1 MGPSPSFLYI
11 ESLAGKSNLTS
22 PAKFWWRHA
31 PFGMVLL
38 CRQYILVKNLFCPL
52 HSFGAWEVRQILRIA
67 GVDRLTCSVI
77 WEMTGEG
84 RILKQW
90 SGRTVIRSCAKL
102 AYDHAQDMIE
112 GSFSASK
119 PPVPLS
125 APHTWDQVGATSHM
139 SLAQGPFMP
148 SSSRPHGIP

>member
-1 MGPSPSFLYI
+1 MHHLGWFCCAGSIFWSKTCSVLFI
-11 ESLAGKSNLTS
+11 VLA
-22 PAKFWWRHA
+22 
-31 PFGMVLL
+31 
-38 CRQYILVKNLFCPL
+38 
-52 HSFGAWEVRQILRIA
+52 AWEVRQILRIA